1 MFSCRGHALVRIRDV
16 YLPSLTEMRHY
27 YLFSASNL
35 NRPQMIQIDVLK
47 LCSQR
52 NYTEIKAGTICLKRF
67 KVFCHPY
74 LTRSGQ

>member
-16 YLPSLTEMRHY
+16 YLPSVTEMRHCN
-27 YLFSASNL
+27 LFSASNVNL
-35 NRPQMIQIDVLK
+35 PQMIQIDVLK

-52 NYTEIKAGTICLKRF
+52 NNTEIKAGIICSKRF
-67 KVFCHPY
+67 KVLCHPY